1 MFMSSNDFF
10 FKWITNK
17 LDDNAMYPLPFPLKI
32 LKIPNYDFL
41 GGNDF
46 SADVDNNCRL
56 FVVNYANLQQFPLLF
71 AAIIQQML
79 W

>member
-1 MFMSSNDFF
+1 MPCTPHL
-10 FKWITNK
+10 FKNIEDTEGR
-17 LDDNAMYPLPFPLKI
+17 
-32 LKIPNYDFL
+32 FL

-56 FVVNYANLQQFPLLF
+56 FVVNYGNLHQYPLLF